1 MDINSTNTL
10 VTNQLNKKIF
20 CYVDIAFKLML
31 HHLITDFIQILM
43 EFLSHE
49 RQNNLEKLTH
59 FFYRID
65 LAENQI
71 NNLHD
76 MDVEELT
83 YLVLNRLKKKVI
95 FRSNFK

>member
-10 VTNQLNKKIF
+10 VINQLNKDLLLCGYSLQI
-20 CYVDIAFKLML
+20 DASQSD
-31 HHLITDFIQILM
+31 HRFIQKIM
-43 EFLSHE
+43 EFLSKE
-49 RQNNLEKLTH
+49 QKCNLEKLTH

-65 LAENQI
+65 LDENQI
-71 NNLHD
+71 NNLRD

>member
-10 VTNQLNKKIF
+10 VINQLNKDLLVCGYSLQI
-20 CYVDIAFKLML
+20 DALQSD
-31 HHLITDFIQILM
+31 HRFIQKIM
-43 EFLSHE
+43 EFLSKE
-49 RQNNLEKLTH
+49 QKCNLEKLTH

-65 LAENQI
+65 LDENQI

>member
-10 VTNQLNKKIF
+10 VVNQLNKDLLLCGYSLQI
-20 CYVDIAFKLML
+20 DASSSD
-31 HHLITDFIQILM
+31 HLFIQILI

>member
-10 VTNQLNKKIF
+10 VVNQLNKDLLLCGYSLQI
-20 CYVDIAFKLML
+20 DASSSD
-31 HHLITDFIQILM
+31 HRFIQKIM
-43 EFLSHE
+43 EFLSKE
-49 RQNNLEKLTH
+49 RKCNFEKLTH

-65 LAENQI
+65 LDENQI

>member
-1 MDINSTNTL
+1 MD
-10 VTNQLNKKIF
+10 
-20 CYVDIAFKLML
+20 
-31 HHLITDFIQILM
+31 
-43 EFLSHE
+43 FLSVE
-49 RQNNLEKLTH
+49 RKCNLEKLTH
-59 FFYRID
+59 FFYRIYLD
-65 LAENQI
+65 ENQI

>member
-10 VTNQLNKKIF
+10 VINQLNKDLLLCGYSLQI
-20 CYVDIAFKLML
+20 DASPSD
-31 HHLITDFIQILM
+31 HRFIQKIM
-43 EFLSHE
+43 EFLSKE
-49 RQNNLEKLTH
+49 QCNLEKLTH

-65 LAENQI
+65 LDENQI